1 MKPWPVV
8 TTWGPLH
15 GIPVAVKDQVK
26 SKGIRTTAGSPI
38 LNDFVPDEDA
48 TVLANLK
55 YAGAVLLGKLNMT
68 EFGTTG
74 FSHQFETPRNP
85 WDTER
90 YTGGSS
96 SGSGAATAGF
106 LCATSLG
113 EDTGGSVRF
122 PAAWC
127 GLVGMRPTWG
137 RVSRY
142 GVMPGVWSM
151 DAIGPLSRTV
161 EDCALTFGAIA
172 GHDPNDRYTST
183 RPVPDYVQALNGEIK
198 GLRVGILRELID
210 DEGVDAEVREAVRTA
225 AGVLGELGAAVKEVS
240 IPMAAHSLAISG
252 ALRVEAPTNYRDFVK
267 NRLQE
272 IGHDNR
278 IGYLLGSILPAQ
290 AFYKAQKLRS
300 ILRQQTLEALEEV
313 DLLVTPTT
321 RVAAQPVA
329 PDPVV
334 DSKDRSIRSQILG
347 SAGAA
352 HNRLQPCQ
360 HSRGQHLLRL
370 HIAGQSAHRP
380 ADRGKA
386 LRRRDTL
393 QGGPR
398 LRAGYSLAHSQ
409 AADIGS
415 TGSLAGNSPRNNP
428 RYRRRPA
435 AALFDAGVEAHPCA
449 YLEGNRAA
457 RMSTTIL
464 AASPTVSSAES

>member
-1 MKPWPVV
+1 MAERQIPYLTVSELSRLIADKEVSAV
-8 TTWGPLH
+8 EATQAYLDRIDLLNDKLHAYLTVCRDEALEAAREADEALARGDNLGPLH

-347 SAGAA
+347 SAVLLTTAFSLANIPAVSICCGFTSQGSLPIGLQIGGRPFAEETLFRAA
-352 HNRLQPCQ
+352 H
-360 HSRGQHLLRL
+360 
-370 HIAGQSAHRP
+370 A
-380 ADRGKA
+380 
-386 LRRRDTL
+386 
-393 QGGPR
+393 
-398 LRAGYSLAHSQ
+398 YEQ
-409 AADIGS
+409 A
-415 TGSLAGNSPRNNP
+415 TPWHT
-428 RYRRRPA
+428 RRPQ
-435 AALFDAGVEAHPCA
+435 
-449 YLEGNRAA
+449 
-457 RMSTTIL
+457 I
-464 AASPTVSSAES
+464 

>member
-1 MKPWPVV
+1 MAERQIPYLTVSELSRLIADKEVSAV
-8 TTWGPLH
+8 EATQAYLARIDLLNDKLHAYLTVCRDEALEAAREADEALARGDNLGPLH

-55 YAGAVLLGKLNMT
+55 SAGAVLLGKLNMT

-183 RPVPDYVQALNGEIK
+183 RPVPDYVQALSGEIK

-225 AGVLGELGAAVKEVS
+225 AGVLGELGATVKEVS
-240 IPMAAHSLAISG
+240 IPMAAHSMTISA

-278 IGYLLGSILPAQ
+278 IGYLLGSVLPAQ

-300 ILRQQTLEALEEV
+300 ILRQQTLKALEDV

-347 SAGAA
+347 SAVLLTTAFSLANIPAVSICCGFTSQGSLPIGLQIGGRPFAEETLFRAA
-352 HNRLQPCQ
+352 H
-360 HSRGQHLLRL
+360 
-370 HIAGQSAHRP
+370 A
-380 ADRGKA
+380 
-386 LRRRDTL
+386 
-393 QGGPR
+393 
-398 LRAGYSLAHSQ
+398 YEQ
-409 AADIGS
+409 A
-415 TGSLAGNSPRNNP
+415 TPWHT
-428 RYRRRPA
+428 RRPQ
-435 AALFDAGVEAHPCA
+435 
-449 YLEGNRAA
+449 
-457 RMSTTIL
+457 I
-464 AASPTVSSAES
+464 

>member
-1 MKPWPVV
+1 MAERQIPYLTVSELSRLIADKEVSAV
-8 TTWGPLH
+8 EATQAYLDRIDLLNDKLHAYLTVCRDEALEAAREADEALARGDNLGPLH

-55 YAGAVLLGKLNMT
+55 SAGAVLLGKLNMT

-313 DLLVTPTT
+313 DVLVTPTT

-347 SAGAA
+347 SAVLLTTAFSLANIPAVSICCGFTSQGSLPIGLQIGGRPFAEETLFRAA
-352 HNRLQPCQ
+352 H
-360 HSRGQHLLRL
+360 
-370 HIAGQSAHRP
+370 A
-380 ADRGKA
+380 
-386 LRRRDTL
+386 
-393 QGGPR
+393 
-398 LRAGYSLAHSQ
+398 YEQ
-409 AADIGS
+409 A
-415 TGSLAGNSPRNNP
+415 TPWHT
-428 RYRRRPA
+428 RRPQ
-435 AALFDAGVEAHPCA
+435 
-449 YLEGNRAA
+449 
-457 RMSTTIL
+457 I
-464 AASPTVSSAES
+464 

>member
-1 MKPWPVV
+1 MAERQIPYLTVSELSRLIADKEVSAV
-8 TTWGPLH
+8 EATQAYLDRIDLLNDKLHAYLTVCRDEALEAAREADEALARGDNLGPLH

-55 YAGAVLLGKLNMT
+55 SAGAVLLGKLNMT

-151 DAIGPLSRTV
+151 DAIGPLCRTV

-225 AGVLGELGAAVKEVS
+225 AGVLGELGATVKEVS
-240 IPMAAHSLAISG
+240 IPMAAHSMTISG

-347 SAGAA
+347 SAVLLTTAFSLANIPAVSICCGFTSQASLPIGLQIGGRPFAEETLFRAA
-352 HNRLQPCQ
+352 H
-360 HSRGQHLLRL
+360 
-370 HIAGQSAHRP
+370 A
-380 ADRGKA
+380 
-386 LRRRDTL
+386 
-393 QGGPR
+393 
-398 LRAGYSLAHSQ
+398 YEQ
-409 AADIGS
+409 A
-415 TGSLAGNSPRNNP
+415 TPWHT
-428 RYRRRPA
+428 RRPQ
-435 AALFDAGVEAHPCA
+435 
-449 YLEGNRAA
+449 
-457 RMSTTIL
+457 I
-464 AASPTVSSAES
+464 